1 MRRAYH
7 LGILG
12 CLLIAGFA
20 RGEDAA
26 SAAPDPAQANAQANQ
41 PAGGGSAATPAQAK
55 SDEESKLPAAVR
67 EALERNAQEIKALK
81 DQYARDKEEQQK
93 KVEEQRKKI
102 EDQQKQIETLERSSK
117 ALQEQLA
124 KAQGGDL
131 QKKLSEIQQKQLR
144 VLEEQSQLVADQL
157 EKQGPAV
164 EKLQT
169 QAATLASRSKQ
180 GALRDQE
187 LANAQ
192 DALRDTVDGMQRNP
206 PWLPAPLKELF
217 LPSGT
222 NVTPI
227 SIFSTVSTRYDV
239 FQNRKGA
246 GYFQFEEFTPF
257 FLVQLN
263 KRMLLSAETS
273 FTQGGVALGQ
283 AQLDIFLNDWL
294 TADVGYF
301 LAPIGFWSER
311 LDPRW
316 INKLPDIPLV
326 MRQVIP
332 DGLTLTGLQFR
343 GARYLFGS
351 PFKLEYSAYATN
363 GLGVPGMGQAAD
375 WYDLAGL
382 IGTTGGV
389 NSAMAYGARLGIW
402 VPTMGINFG
411 VSEFVNAPYGK
422 QNGAVVSVWQPY
434 FNYHRGNWDVRFE
447 YGQNYEETKPFI
459 GTNINRTGLYAQ
471 VAYRDYQSIRK
482 HLQRLEYVFR
492 FSDAMF
498 HGINQNSITPAAFSP
513 PSAAPVDRNQYTLGV
528 NYYLYASSILKFAY
542 EFNDEV
548 HRSFRDNVFMMQF
561 ATNF

>member
-1 MRRAYH
+1 MKRAFR

-12 CLLIAGFA
+12 YLALAGVA
-20 RGEDAA
+20 RGQDATKTAPGAALA
-26 SAAPDPAQANAQANQ
+26 SAP
-41 PAGGGSAATPAQAK
+41 TPAAAPANPPEAK
-55 SDEESKLPAAVR
+55 SSEEAKVLAAVR

-81 DQYARDKEEQQK
+81 EQYARDM
-93 KVEEQRKKI
+93 EEQRKTVAA
-102 EDQQKQIETLERSSK
+102 QQQQIVSLQQSARS
-117 ALQEQLA
+117 LQEQLA
-124 KAQGGDL
+124 KAQGGEK
-131 QKKLSEIQQKQLR
+131 QKTLSEIQQKQIR
-144 VLEEQSQLVADQL
+144 VLEEQTQLIADQV

-164 EKLQT
+164 EQLQAQT
-169 QAATLASRSKQ
+169 ATLESRSKQ
-180 GALRDQE
+180 AALRDQE
-187 LANAQ
+187 LANVQ
-192 DALRDTVDGMQRNP
+192 DTLVDAVDNQRRYP

-227 SIFSTVSTRYDV
+227 TIFNTISTRYDV

-246 GYFQFEEFTPF
+246 GYFQFEEYTPF

-273 FTQGGVALGQ
+273 FTQGGVSLGQ
-283 AQLDIFLNDWL
+283 AQLDIFLNNWL
-294 TADVGYF
+294 TADIGYF

-343 GARYLFGS
+343 GGKYVFRS
-351 PFKLEYSAYATN
+351 PFKLEYSAYVTN
-363 GLGVPGMGQAAD
+363 GLGVPGMGTKAD
-375 WYDLAGL
+375 WYDLGSL
-382 IGTTGGV
+382 IGTTANV
-389 NSAMAYGARLGIW
+389 NSAMAYGARLGLW
-402 VPTMGINFG
+402 VPTLGINFG

-422 QNGAVVSVWQPY
+422 QNGAIISIWQPY
-434 FNYHRGNWDVRFE
+434 FNYHRGNWDFRFE

-459 GTNINRTGLYAQ
+459 GTNINRTGLYTQ
-471 VAYRDYQSIRK
+471 VAYRNYQSIHK
-482 HLQRLEYVFR
+482 NLQRLEYVFR
-492 FSDAMF
+492 YSDAMF
-498 HGINQNSITPAAFSP
+498 HGIDQKTITPDMFTP
-513 PSAAPVDRNQYTLGV
+513 PSSAPVDRNQYTLGI

-548 HRSFRDNVFMMQF
+548 HTPFRDNVFMMQF